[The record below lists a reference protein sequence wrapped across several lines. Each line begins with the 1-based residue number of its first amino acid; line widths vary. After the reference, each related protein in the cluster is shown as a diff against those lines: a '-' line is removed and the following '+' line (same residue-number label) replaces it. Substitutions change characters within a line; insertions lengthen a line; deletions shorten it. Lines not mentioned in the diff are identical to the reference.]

1 MSDLETLEA
10 GIRHVKALLRLVVED
25 RSPLVIAS
33 ALDAVHTVGGQLRGA
48 EAETRDAGERD
59 VLQRLGDYFHR
70 LNGALYEMLPEP
82 MVR

>member
-10 GIRHVKALLRLVVED
+10 GIRHVKALLGLVVED

-33 ALDAVHTVGGQLRGA
+33 ALDAVQAVGAELRGA
-48 EAETRDAGERD
+48 EAEARDAVDRD
-59 VLQRLGDYFHR
+59 VLQRLSDYFHR

>member
-10 GIRHVKALLRLVVED
+10 GIRHVKALLGLVVED

-33 ALDAVHTVGGQLRGA
+33 ALDAVNTVGGQLRGA
-48 EAETRDAGERD
+48 EAEARDAVDRD
-59 VLQRLGDYFHR
+59 VLSRLSDYFQR
-70 LNGALYEMLPEP
+70 LNGALYELLPEP

>member
-10 GIRHVKALLRLVVED
+10 GIRHVKALLGLVVED

-33 ALDAVHTVGGQLRGA
+33 ALDAVNTVGGQLRGA
-48 EAETRDAGERD
+48 EAEAHDAVDRD
-59 VLQRLGDYFHR
+59 VLQRLADYFQR
-70 LNGALYEMLPEP
+70 LNGALYELLPEP